1 MERKSA
7 FTNSIKRRLL
17 AGEVVHCAWHQLG
30 APEAAEVMVYSGWD
44 VIIVDGEHGPTDYQ
58 RTIDSVRAIQA
69 AGGESI
75 CRIPTN
81 DAMVL
86 NKYLDA
92 GVRSLMIPN
101 VKTLEQAKAIAQACY
116 YPPMGSRGY
125 SAPVVRATGYGADTN
140 YLENSRKELLLI
152 LQIEHVDAI
161 DHIEEIAKIPG
172 VDMLF
177 LGLNDM
183 GGSIGKLEQLHT
195 PEVMALFDRTTEKMK
210 KSGTLMGSIP
220 GPKVNEKQLVD
231 LGYQLIAGPTNA
243 ILLRDASRAALENLK
258 KTLNS

>member
-1 MERKSA
+1 MKSRSGL
-7 FTNSIKRRLL
+7 TNGIKHRLL
-17 AGEVVHCAWHQLG
+17 SGEVIHCAWHQLG
-30 APEAAEVMVYSGWD
+30 GPEAAEIMVYSGWD
-44 VIIVDGEHGPTDYQ
+44 VIIVDGEHGPADYQ
-58 RTIDSVRAIQA
+58 RMIDCVRAVQA
-69 AGGESI
+69 AGGEAI
-75 CRIPTN
+75 CRVPSY
-81 DAMVL
+81 DAMML

-101 VKTLEQAKAIAQACY
+101 VKTVEQAKSIAQACH
-116 YPPMGSRGY
+116 YPPMGTRGY
-125 SAPVVRATGYGADTN
+125 AAPVVRASGYGADTD
-140 YLENSRKELLLI
+140 YLENSKKELLLI
-152 LQIEHVDAI
+152 LQIEHAEAI

-183 GGSIGKLEQLHT
+183 GGSVGKLEQLHT

-231 LGYQLIAGPTNA
+231 LGYHLIAGPTNV

-258 KTLNS
+258 KTLKS